1 MHWQTI
7 ERQFLKP
14 LRSEGLFVTIFGL
27 NSPNSYV
34 VDCTLYFTDTAE
46 DGGPANPFSYDIK
59 QPLRT
64 KPDNACICCEQVATE
79 ERKTLINNSIPCPVC
94 FSSVEPNKFKR
105 RTFRGVFHA
114 TKGQIATF
122 TGPVNGLPDI
132 KPLTNET
139 QIESI
144 LGAFTRVMNS
154 S

>member
-64 KPDNACICCEQVATE
+64 TPHGACICCEQVPTTE
-79 ERKTLINNSIPCPVC
+79 TVSRIYNYVPCPVC
-94 FSSVEPNKFKR
+94 FSSVEASKLKR

-114 TKGQIATF
+114 MKGQVATF

-139 QIESI
+139 QIELI
-144 LGAFTRVMNS
+144 LGAFRRATNAS
-154 S
+154 